1 MNISMAR
8 KEDVPSADDDLLT
21 NALCTYYIL
30 QDSSYIL
37 QDSSLASSEQGTY
50 TPAAREPAPLQ
61 DSEYRPRL

>member
-8 KEDVPSADDDLLT
+8 KEDVPSADDDPLT
-21 NALCTYYIL
+21 NALCTY
-30 QDSSYIL
+30 YIL

-50 TPAAREPAPLQ
+50 TPAAREPAQLQ